1 MNIFTKALSESKS
14 KDYNKNTIEDFETE
28 FKKEFYG
35 NMVSSRK
42 EKIGWQKEIITK
54 FGNKLSFISSIMMD
68 NLSVKEAIHN
78 LFNSKKILADFR
90 EYAASKLTSKKTKIE
105 YIEKQLED
113 YPELDYERYQL
124 GNLKSDIPKLKID
137 IKGLLSLYLD
147 EQYWTGT
154 KSLKT
159 INFYKYKDYESKESL
174 HSLYE
179 KRSKYFHRTD
189 NLNPSEIIKISN
201 QYDIEIAKELKIIH
215 TDYENY
221 ISQIESVKIKIDI
234 LFKKMVNDRSLSR
247 DQQSRIR
254 QVFKLYLD
262 DFLHIHKI
270 LRNYNLASMQFYIDY
285 YKETSQVIHTI
296 FMETGAFRAKLDK
309 KDE

>member
-1 MNIFTKALSESKS
+1 MNIFTQALSESKN
-14 KDYNKNTIEDFETE
+14 KDYNKNSIEDFETE

-35 NMVSSRK
+35 SMVSSRK

-68 NLSVKEAIHN
+68 NLNAKEAIHN
-78 LFNSKKILADFR
+78 LFNSKKVLAYFR
-90 EYAASKLTSKKTKIE
+90 EYAASKLTSKKTKIK

-137 IKGLLSLYLD
+137 IKSLFSLYLD
-147 EQYWTGT
+147 ENYWTGT
-154 KSLKT
+154 KSFKA

-174 HSLYE
+174 LTLYE

-201 QYDIEIAKELKIIH
+201 QYDMEIAKELKIVH

-221 ISQIESVKIKIDI
+221 VSQLESVKDKIEI
-234 LFKKMVNDRSLSR
+234 LFKKMVHDRSLSNY
-247 DQQSRIR
+247 QQSRIKHI
-254 QVFKLYLD
+254 FKLYLD

>member
-1 MNIFTKALSESKS
+1 MNIFTKALSESKN

-68 NLSVKEAIHN
+68 NLNVKEAIHN
-78 LFNSKKILADFR
+78 LFNSKKVLAYFR
-90 EYAASKLTSKKTKIE
+90 EYAASKLTSKKTKIK

-137 IKGLLSLYLD
+137 IKGLLNLYLD
-147 EQYWTGT
+147 
-154 KSLKT
+154 
-159 INFYKYKDYESKESL
+159 KYKDYESKESL
-174 HSLYE
+174 LALYE

-201 QYDIEIAKELKIIH
+201 QYDMEIAKELKIVH
-215 TDYENY
+215 TEYENY
-221 ISQIESVKIKIDI
+221 VSQLESVKDKIEL
-234 LFKKMVNDRSLSR
+234 LFKKMVNDRSLSM
-247 DQQSRIR
+247 DQQRRIKKI
-254 QVFKLYLD
+254 FKLYLD

>member
-1 MNIFTKALSESKS
+1 MNIFTQALSESKS

-78 LFNSKKILADFR
+78 LFNSKKVLAYFR
-90 EYAASKLTSKKTKIE
+90 EYAASKLTSKKTKIK

-147 EQYWTGT
+147 ENYWTGT
-154 KSLKT
+154 KGLKT
-159 INFYKYKDYESKESL
+159 VNFYKYKDYESKESL
-174 HSLYE
+174 RTLYE

-201 QYDIEIAKELKIIH
+201 QYDIEIAKELKIIR

-221 ISQIESVKIKIDI
+221 ISQIESIKDKIDI

-254 QVFKLYLD
+254 NVFKLYLD

-270 LRNYNLASMQFYIDY
+270 LRNYNLVSMQFYIDY

>member
-1 MNIFTKALSESKS
+1 MNIFTQALSESKS

-54 FGNKLSFISSIMMD
+54 FNNKLSFISSIMMD

-90 EYAASKLTSKKTKIE
+90 EYAANKLTSKKTKIE

-137 IKGLLSLYLD
+137 IKGL
-147 EQYWTGT
+147 
-154 KSLKT
+154 
-159 INFYKYKDYESKESL
+159 
-174 HSLYE
+174 
-179 KRSKYFHRTD
+179 
-189 NLNPSEIIKISN
+189 
-201 QYDIEIAKELKIIH
+201 
-215 TDYENY
+215 
-221 ISQIESVKIKIDI
+221 
-234 LFKKMVNDRSLSR
+234 
-247 DQQSRIR
+247 
-254 QVFKLYLD
+254 
-262 DFLHIHKI
+262 
-270 LRNYNLASMQFYIDY
+270 
-285 YKETSQVIHTI
+285 
-296 FMETGAFRAKLDK
+296 
-309 KDE
+309 

>member
-1 MNIFTKALSESKS
+1 
-14 KDYNKNTIEDFETE
+14 
-28 FKKEFYG
+28 
-35 NMVSSRK
+35 
-42 EKIGWQKEIITK
+42 
-54 FGNKLSFISSIMMD
+54 MMD
-68 NLSVKEAIHN
+68 NLNVKEAIHN
-78 LFNSKKILADFR
+78 LFNSKKVLAYFR
-90 EYAASKLTSKKTKIE
+90 EYAASKLTSKKTKIK

-159 INFYKYKDYESKESL
+159 VNFYKYKDYESKESL
-174 HSLYE
+174 LTLYE

-201 QYDIEIAKELKIIH
+201 QYDMEISKELKIVH
-215 TDYENY
+215 TEYENY
-221 ISQIESVKIKIDI
+221 VSQLESVKDKIEL
-234 LFKKMVNDRSLSR
+234 LFKKMVNDRSLSM
-247 DQQSRIR
+247 DQQRRIKKI
-254 QVFKLYLD
+254 FKLYLD

-270 LRNYNLASMQFYIDY
+270 LRNYNLASMKFYIDY

-296 FMETGAFRAKLDK
+296 FMETGAFRAKVNE